1 MVIGSRG
8 LPGLAARAPVGM
20 VRWQEHVTV
29 TRNRP
34 TRVRVSLQRNIPVTM
49 LHVVSQTV
57 VHLSLALPQVPWDW
71 IMFFKIIHSKGKFNV
86 YSEFFFLTFILNQIF
101 VCNMKGFFCAQ
112 TVYYILKDIHVHIY
126 IKSDTKRQKKCML
139 LIMVINLCFKLSK
152 IIDINVYF
160 YIHVY
165 VCV

>member
-57 VHLSLALPQVPWDW
+57 AHLSLALPQVPWDW

-101 VCNMKGFFCAQ
+101 VCNMKGFFLRPNSLLYFKRYTCTYIYKVRHQ
-112 TVYYILKDIHVHIY
+112 TSKKVHVVDNGH
-126 IKSDTKRQKKCML
+126 KSVFQT
-139 LIMVINLCFKLSK
+139 
-152 IIDINVYF
+152 
-160 YIHVY
+160 
-165 VCV
+165 

>member
-57 VHLSLALPQVPWDW
+57 AHLSLARPQVPWDW
-71 IMFFKIIHSKGKFNV
+71 IMFFKIIHNKEKFNV
-86 YSEFFFLTFILNQIF
+86 YSEFFFSHLFWIKSLCVIW
-101 VCNMKGFFCAQ
+101 KFFCAQ
-112 TVYYILKDIHVHIY
+112 TVYYILKDKHVHVY
-126 IKSDTKRQKKCML
+126 KVRHQTSKKVHVVDNGHKSVFQT
-139 LIMVINLCFKLSK
+139 
-152 IIDINVYF
+152 
-160 YIHVY
+160 
-165 VCV
+165 

>member
-8 LPGLAARAPVGM
+8 LPGLVARAPVGM

-49 LHVVSQTV
+49 PNVVSQTV

-101 VCNMKGFFCAQ
+101 VCNMKGFFAPKQ
-112 TVYYILKDIHVHIY
+112 SIIFLKIYMYIY

-152 IIDINVYF
+152 IIDINVYI
-160 YIHVY
+160 YIC

>member
-71 IMFFKIIHSKGKFNV
+71 IMCFKIIHNKGKFNV
-86 YSEFFFLTFILNQIF
+86 YYEFFFSHLFW
-101 VCNMKGFFCAQ
+101 
-112 TVYYILKDIHVHIY
+112 
-126 IKSDTKRQKKCML
+126 IKSLCVIWKFFLRPNSLLYFKRYTCTYIYKVRHQTSKK
-139 LIMVINLCFKLSK
+139 V
-152 IIDINVYF
+152 
-160 YIHVY
+160 HV
-165 VCV
+165 VDNGHKSVFQT